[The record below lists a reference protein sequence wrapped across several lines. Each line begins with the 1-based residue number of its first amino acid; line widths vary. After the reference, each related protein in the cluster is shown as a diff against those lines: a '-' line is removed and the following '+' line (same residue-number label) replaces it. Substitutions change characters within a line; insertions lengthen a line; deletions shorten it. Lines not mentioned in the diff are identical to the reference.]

1 MSLGS
6 GMLRRVVLVAMTS
19 IATASLTLV
28 MTAAAAPSWDRQ
40 ANIVDAAQRLA
51 KLHRVQGSQGV
62 LKFLDACYRTHLLSS
77 DFNQGVEGCLVQDY
91 IHAQTLATIYSRLP
105 PEARAERKLPAPDV
119 ISQAMQRRL
128 IATFT
133 QYKITPDDAVVFQ
146 KLIEK
151 HGLPV
156 FIKAVFPKAAPP
168 NNGASKNGANK
179 N

>member
-1 MSLGS
+1 MSRG
-6 GMLRRVVLVAMTS
+6 RRLMVPFVLAALTS
-19 IATASLTLV
+19 VTAAAVTAK
-28 MTAAAAPSWDRQ
+28 TAAAAAPSWDRP
-40 ANIVDAAQRLA
+40 ANIIDAANRLA

-77 DFNQGVEGCLVQDY
+77 DFNEGVEGCLVQDY
-91 IHAQTLATIYSRLP
+91 IHAQTLAKIYSRLP
-105 PEARAERKLPAPDV
+105 PEARAERKLPSPEV

-133 QYKITPDDAVVFQ
+133 QYKITPEDAVVFQ
-146 KLIEK
+146 KMIEK

-156 FIKAVFPKAAPP
+156 FIKAVFPKAAVP
-168 NNGASKNGANK
+168 KNGVGK